1 MRDTFSGQHNGQQ
14 FERQCGRKS
23 GAILQTPSSVGINPA
38 STLTIN
44 GGAVTNLGLNGTST
58 ETHNLVVFDNNG
70 ILAYGP
76 TGSGQLNVTN
86 FDFRSGLEAWP
97 KFPAA
102 MTTNFSVKSTS
113 GTMAVQSRPNNTGVQ
128 GIILTVLAGTM
139 ILDYPNPAPNG
150 DSTQGGAKLLPS
162 GPLTL
167 GGGTLFGRFNAGAS
181 RTETVLNTIILPGA
195 TSFQLTN
202 NAANGNGAY
211 SIVQNALNR
220 NVGGTVD
227 YSTGGRVPAAK
238 PSRPPPPM
246 STASLAVTPPTRE
259 PIGRSALRL
268 PHWLLP
274 AIRPAPTPR
283 RGGQPAM

>member
-1 MRDTFSGQHNGQQ
+1 M
-14 FERQCGRKS
+14 
-23 GAILQTPSSVGINPA
+23 
-38 STLTIN
+38 
-44 GGAVTNLGLNGTST
+44 GLNGTST

-76 TGSGQLNVTN
+76 TGSGQLNATN

-113 GTMAVQSRPNNTGVQ
+113 GTMAIQSRPNNTGVQ

-167 GGGTLFGRFNAGAS
+167 GGGTLFGRFNASAS

-202 NAANGNGAY
+202 NAANGSGAY

-227 YSTGGRVPAAK
+227 YSTGGT
-238 PSRPPPPM
+238 
-246 STASLAVTPPTRE
+246 ST
-259 PIGRSALRL
+259 
-268 PHWLLP
+268 
-274 AIRPAPTPR
+274 
-283 RGGQPAM
+283 GGKTITTTTVNVNGILGGWAT